1 MPLVQVPHERIAEM
15 REKLHRHPAF
25 TGQLDFAVGTSSK
38 GDKVA
43 WTATSRE
50 TGVPYNGKSFFIEGV
65 LHHWSAISETG
76 NMKHSKRYT
85 KDELDTGIARFYTNA
100 PADSKYAVHLRVDT
114 TDPMAMQQVK
124 ALNQLYEDAQTYAAE
139 NPGIVKGSNPEFDKL
154 AKSSDGDVSVV

>member
-100 PADSKYAVHLRVDT
+100 PADSKYAVHLRVVGKQEMRR
-114 TDPMAMQQVK
+114 PISKVAKEISGVNK
-124 ALNQLYEDAQTYAAE
+124 NIAKYGKFAN
-139 NPGIVKGSNPEFDKL
+139 L
-154 AKSSDGDVSVV
+154 APLPRSRL